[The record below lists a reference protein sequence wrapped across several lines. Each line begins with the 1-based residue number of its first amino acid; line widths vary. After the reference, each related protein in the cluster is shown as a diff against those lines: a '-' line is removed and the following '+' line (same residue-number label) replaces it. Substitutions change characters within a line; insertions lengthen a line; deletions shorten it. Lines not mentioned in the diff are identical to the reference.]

1 MKNNLYLIVGEDQEL
16 INFYLNKI
24 MKEIGLDEEKKIN
37 YDMNTSSISDI
48 LDEVSMISL
57 FSSEKVVIGY
67 NFDISKINDNDRDY
81 LIRYLNNNNS
91 NDRDYL
97 IRYLNNNN
105 SNDRYIILIAGKVD
119 GRSKDYKIFKDKF
132 KIIDLLQIDNGKD
145 IYKYVEDYIKD
156 REYKI
161 DKYNLDYLVELLGN
175 DINNINNEIDKILL
189 YLNDDKVISRE
200 VIDKLVSD
208 NIDNIMYEFTN
219 AVLDRDYE
227 KISKM
232 YNDFK
237 IENVGYDYLIGSLGN
252 ALRGALVIKILYN
265 QGNSNSEIAKFI
277 GKKEF
282 YVKKMIERLY
292 NYAVD
297 DLCMMIDKLGII
309 DREYKSGKSNID
321 MLELYLLGK

>member
-1 MKNNLYLIVGEDQEL
+1 VKGIVVRNDRMKNNLYLIVGEDQEL

-67 NFDISKINDNDRDY
+67 NFDIGKINDNDRDY
-81 LIRYLNNNNS
+81 LIRYLNNNN
-91 NDRDYL
+91 N
-97 IRYLNNNN
+97 
-105 SNDRYIILIAGKVD
+105 NDRYIILIVGKVD

-132 KIIDLLQIDNGKD
+132 KIIDLLQVDNGKD

-156 REYKI
+156 RGYKI

-227 KISKM
+227 KIGKM

-292 NYAVD
+292 NYTVD

>member
-67 NFDISKINDNDRDY
+67 NFDIGKIND
-81 LIRYLNNNNS
+81 

-132 KIIDLLQIDNGKD
+132 KIIDLLQVDNGKD
-145 IYKYVEDYIKD
+145 ICKYVEDYIKD
-156 REYKI
+156 RGYKI

-265 QGNSNSEIAKFI
+265 QGNSNNEIAKFI

-282 YVKKMIERLY
+282 YIKKMIERLY
-292 NYAVD
+292 NYTVD

>member
-67 NFDISKINDNDRDY
+67 NFDIGKIND
-81 LIRYLNNNNS
+81 S
-91 NDRDYL
+91 DRDYL

-132 KIIDLLQIDNGKD
+132 KIIDLLQVDNGKD

-156 REYKI
+156 RGYKI

-189 YLNDDKVISRE
+189 YLNDDQVISRE
-200 VIDKLVSD
+200 VIDKIVSD

-237 IENVGYDYLIGSLGN
+237 MENVGYDYLIGSLGN

-265 QGNSNSEIAKFI
+265 QGNSNNEIAKFI

-292 NYAVD
+292 NYTVD

>member
-1 MKNNLYLIVGEDQEL
+1 MKNNLYLMVGEDQEL

-67 NFDISKINDNDRDY
+67 NFDIGKINDNDRDY

-91 NDRDYL
+91 NDR
-97 IRYLNNNN
+97 
-105 SNDRYIILIAGKVD
+105 YIVLIAGKVD

-132 KIIDLLQIDNGKD
+132 KIIDLLQVDNGKD

-156 REYKI
+156 RGYKI

-189 YLNDDKVISRE
+189 YLNDDQVISRE

-265 QGNSNSEIAKFI
+265 QGNSNNEIAKFI

-292 NYAVD
+292 NYTVD

>member
-91 NDRDYL
+91 NDR
-97 IRYLNNNN
+97 
-105 SNDRYIILIAGKVD
+105 YIILIAGKVD

-156 REYKI
+156 RGYKI

-200 VIDKLVSD
+200 IIDKLVSD

-219 AVLDRDYE
+219 AVLDRDYD

-252 ALRGALVIKILYN
+252 ALRGALVIKMLYN
-265 QGNSNSEIAKFI
+265 QGNANSEIAKFI

-292 NYAVD
+292 NYTVD
-297 DLCMMIDKLGII
+297 DLCVMIDKLGII

>member
-67 NFDISKINDNDRDY
+67 NFDIGKINDNDR
-81 LIRYLNNNNS
+81 N
-91 NDRDYL
+91 YL

-132 KIIDLLQIDNGKD
+132 KIIDLLQVDNGKD

-156 REYKI
+156 RGYKI

-189 YLNDDKVISRE
+189 YLNDDQVISRE

-265 QGNSNSEIAKFI
+265 QGNANNEIAKFI

-282 YVKKMIERLY
+282 YVKKMIEILY
-292 NYAVD
+292 NYTVD

>member
-67 NFDISKINDNDRDY
+67 NFDIGKIND
-81 LIRYLNNNNS
+81 

-132 KIIDLLQIDNGKD
+132 KIIDLLQVDNGKD

-156 REYKI
+156 RGYKI

-189 YLNDDKVISRE
+189 YLNDDQVISRE

-237 IENVGYDYLIGSLGN
+237 MENVGYDYLIGSLGN

-265 QGNSNSEIAKFI
+265 QGNSNNEIAKFI

-282 YVKKMIERLY
+282 YIKKMIERLY
-292 NYAVD
+292 NYTVD

>member
-1 MKNNLYLIVGEDQEL
+1 MKNNLYLIVGENQEL
-16 INFYLNKI
+16 VNFYLNKI
-24 MKEIGLDEEKKIN
+24 LNEIGLDEEKKID

-67 NFDISKINDNDRDY
+67 NFDISKISDNDRDY
-81 LIRYLNNNNS
+81 LIRYLNNNS
-91 NDRDYL
+91 
-97 IRYLNNNN
+97 

-132 KIIDLLQIDNGKD
+132 KIIDLLQVDNDKD
-145 IYKYVEDYIKD
+145 IYKYIEDYIKD
-156 REYKI
+156 KGYKI

-175 DINNINNEIDKILL
+175 DINNINNEIDKIML
-189 YLNDDKVISRE
+189 YLSDDKVISRE

-219 AVLDRDYE
+219 AVLDKDYD

-252 ALRGALVIKILYN
+252 ALRGALVIKMLYN
-265 QGNSNSEIAKFI
+265 QGNANSEIAKFI

-282 YVKKMIERLY
+282 YVKKMLERLY
-292 NYAVD
+292 NYTVD
-297 DLCMMIDKLGII
+297 DLCVMIDKLGII

>member
-1 MKNNLYLIVGEDQEL
+1 MMEAQVFNNNAIYVYFLSCIVIFSYQHFTKRQKVSLIYATTIAMEL
-16 INFYLNKI
+16 ISQYSWKLTAVMLFLSMFILEEYL
-24 MKEIGLDEEKKIN
+24 
-37 YDMNTSSISDI
+37 S
-48 LDEVSMISL
+48 
-57 FSSEKVVIGY
+57 
-67 NFDISKINDNDRDY
+67 
-81 LIRYLNNNNS
+81 
-91 NDRDYL
+91 
-97 IRYLNNNN
+97 
-105 SNDRYIILIAGKVD
+105 
-119 GRSKDYKIFKDKF
+119 
-132 KIIDLLQIDNGKD
+132 
-145 IYKYVEDYIKD
+145 
-156 REYKI
+156 
-161 DKYNLDYLVELLGN
+161 
-175 DINNINNEIDKILL
+175 
-189 YLNDDKVISRE
+189 DDKVISRE

-252 ALRGALVIKILYN
+252 ALRGALVIKMLYN

-282 YVKKMIERLY
+282 YIKKMIERLY
-292 NYAVD
+292 NYTVD
-297 DLCMMIDKLGII
+297 DLCILIDKLGII

>member
-1 MKNNLYLIVGEDQEL
+1 
-16 INFYLNKI
+16 
-24 MKEIGLDEEKKIN
+24 
-37 YDMNTSSISDI
+37 
-48 LDEVSMISL
+48 MISL

-67 NFDISKINDNDRDY
+67 NFDIGKIND
-81 LIRYLNNNNS
+81 

-132 KIIDLLQIDNGKD
+132 KIIDLLQVDNGKD

-156 REYKI
+156 RGYKI

-265 QGNSNSEIAKFI
+265 QGNSNNEIAKFI

-292 NYAVD
+292 NYTVD

>member
-16 INFYLNKI
+16 VNFYLNKI
-24 MKEIGLDEEKKIN
+24 MNEIGLDEDKKIN

-67 NFDISKINDNDRDY
+67 NFDISKISD
-81 LIRYLNNNNS
+81 

-105 SNDRYIILIAGKVD
+105 SNDRYIILIAGRVD

-132 KIIDLLQIDNGKD
+132 KIIDLLQVDNDKD
-145 IYKYVEDYIKD
+145 IYKYIEDYIKD
-156 REYKI
+156 RGYKI

-175 DINNINNEIDKILL
+175 DINNINNEIDKIIL
-189 YLNDDKVISRE
+189 YLSDDKVISRE

-219 AVLDRDYE
+219 AVLDREYE

-282 YVKKMIERLY
+282 YIKKMIERLY
-292 NYAVD
+292 NYTVD

>member
-67 NFDISKINDNDRDY
+67 NFDIGKINDNDR
-81 LIRYLNNNNS
+81 N
-91 NDRDYL
+91 YL

-132 KIIDLLQIDNGKD
+132 KIIDLLQVDNGKD

-156 REYKI
+156 RGYKI

-265 QGNSNSEIAKFI
+265 QGNANSEIAKFI

-292 NYAVD
+292 NYTVD

>member
-16 INFYLNKI
+16 VNFYLNKI
-24 MKEIGLDEEKKIN
+24 MNEIGLGEEKKIN

-67 NFDISKINDNDRDY
+67 NFDISKISDNDRDY
-81 LIRYLNNNNS
+81 LIRYLNNNS
-91 NDRDYL
+91 
-97 IRYLNNNN
+97 
-105 SNDRYIILIAGKVD
+105 SNDRYIILIAGRVD

-132 KIIDLLQIDNGKD
+132 KIIDLLQVDNDKD
-145 IYKYVEDYIKD
+145 IYKYIEDYIKD
-156 REYKI
+156 RGYKI

-175 DINNINNEIDKILL
+175 DINNINNEIDKIIL
-189 YLNDDKVISRE
+189 YLSDDKVISRE

-219 AVLDRDYE
+219 AVLDREYE

-265 QGNSNSEIAKFI
+265 QGNSNNEIAKFI

-292 NYAVD
+292 NYTVD

>member
-91 NDRDYL
+91 NDR
-97 IRYLNNNN
+97 
-105 SNDRYIILIAGKVD
+105 YIILIAGKVD

-132 KIIDLLQIDNGKD
+132 KIIDLLQVDNGKD

-156 REYKI
+156 RGYKI

-189 YLNDDKVISRE
+189 YLNDDQVISRE

>member
-16 INFYLNKI
+16 VNFYLNKI
-24 MKEIGLDEEKKIN
+24 MNEIGLDEEKKIN

-67 NFDISKINDNDRDY
+67 NFDISKISD
-81 LIRYLNNNNS
+81 

-105 SNDRYIILIAGKVD
+105 SNDRYIILIAGRVD

-132 KIIDLLQIDNGKD
+132 KIIDLLQVDNDKD
-145 IYKYVEDYIKD
+145 IYKYIEDYIKD
-156 REYKI
+156 RGYKI

-175 DINNINNEIDKILL
+175 DINNINNEIDKIIL
-189 YLNDDKVISRE
+189 YLSDDKVISRE

-219 AVLDRDYE
+219 AVLDREYE

-282 YVKKMIERLY
+282 YVKKMLERLY
-292 NYAVD
+292 NYTVD
-297 DLCMMIDKLGII
+297 DLCILIDKLGII

>member
-1 MKNNLYLIVGEDQEL
+1 MRNNLYLIVGEDQEL
-16 INFYLNKI
+16 VNFYLNKI
-24 MKEIGLDEEKKIN
+24 MKEIGLDEDKKIN

-91 NDRDYL
+91 NDR
-97 IRYLNNNN
+97 
-105 SNDRYIILIAGKVD
+105 YIILIAGRVD
-119 GRSKDYKIFKDKF
+119 GRNKDYKIFKDKF
-132 KIIDLLQIDNGKD
+132 KIIDLLQVDNDKD
-145 IYKYVEDYIKD
+145 IYKYIEDYIKD
-156 REYKI
+156 RGYKI

-175 DINNINNEIDKILL
+175 DINNINNEIDKIML
-189 YLNDDKVISRE
+189 YLSDDKIISRE
-200 VIDKLVSD
+200 IIDKLVSD

-219 AVLDRDYE
+219 AVLDKDYD

-252 ALRGALVIKILYN
+252 ALRGALVIKMLYN
-265 QGNSNSEIAKFI
+265 QGNTNSEIANFI

-292 NYAVD
+292 NYTVD

>member
-91 NDRDYL
+91 NDR
-97 IRYLNNNN
+97 
-105 SNDRYIILIAGKVD
+105 YIILIAGKVD

-132 KIIDLLQIDNGKD
+132 KIIDLLQVDNGKD
-145 IYKYVEDYIKD
+145 IYKYIEDYIKD
-156 REYKI
+156 RGYKI

-200 VIDKLVSD
+200 IIDKLVSD

-252 ALRGALVIKILYN
+252 ALRGALVIKMLYN

-282 YVKKMIERLY
+282 YVKKMLERLY
-292 NYAVD
+292 NYTVD
-297 DLCMMIDKLGII
+297 DLCVMIDKLGII

>member
-1 MKNNLYLIVGEDQEL
+1 MKSNLYLIVGEDQEL
-16 INFYLNKI
+16 VNFYLNKI
-24 MKEIGLDEEKKIN
+24 MNEIGLDEDKKIN

-67 NFDISKINDNDRDY
+67 NFDISKISDNDRDY
-81 LIRYLNNNNS
+81 LIRYLNNNS
-91 NDRDYL
+91 
-97 IRYLNNNN
+97 

-132 KIIDLLQIDNGKD
+132 KIIDLLQVDNDKD
-145 IYKYVEDYIKD
+145 IYKYIEDYIKD
-156 REYKI
+156 RGYKI

-175 DINNINNEIDKILL
+175 DINNINNEIDKIIL
-189 YLNDDKVISRE
+189 YLSDDKVISRE

-252 ALRGALVIKILYN
+252 ALRGALVIKMLYN

-282 YVKKMIERLY
+282 YIKKMIERLY
-292 NYAVD
+292 NYTVD
-297 DLCMMIDKLGII
+297 DLCILIDKLGII

>member
-67 NFDISKINDNDRDY
+67 NFDIGKIND
-81 LIRYLNNNNS
+81 S
-91 NDRDYL
+91 DRDYL

-132 KIIDLLQIDNGKD
+132 KIIDLLQVDNGKD

-156 REYKI
+156 RGYKI

-237 IENVGYDYLIGSLGN
+237 MENVGYDYLIGSLGN

-265 QGNSNSEIAKFI
+265 QGNSNNEIAKFI

-282 YVKKMIERLY
+282 YIKKMIERLY
-292 NYAVD
+292 NYTVD

>member
-67 NFDISKINDNDRDY
+67 NFDIGKIND
-81 LIRYLNNNNS
+81 

-132 KIIDLLQIDNGKD
+132 KIIDLLQVDNGKD
-145 IYKYVEDYIKD
+145 IYRYVEDYIKD
-156 REYKI
+156 RGYKI

-265 QGNSNSEIAKFI
+265 QGNSNNEIAKFI

-292 NYAVD
+292 NYTVD

>member
-91 NDRDYL
+91 NDR
-97 IRYLNNNN
+97 
-105 SNDRYIILIAGKVD
+105 YIILIAGKVD

-156 REYKI
+156 RGYKI

-175 DINNINNEIDKILL
+175 DINNINNEIDKIML
-189 YLNDDKVISRE
+189 YLSDDKVISRE
-200 VIDKLVSD
+200 IIDKLVSD

-219 AVLDRDYE
+219 AVLDRDYD

-252 ALRGALVIKILYN
+252 ALRGALVIKMLYN
-265 QGNSNSEIAKFI
+265 QGNANSEIAKFI

-292 NYAVD
+292 NYTVD

>member
-67 NFDISKINDNDRDY
+67 NFDIGKIND
-81 LIRYLNNNNS
+81 

-132 KIIDLLQIDNGKD
+132 KIIDLLQVDNGKD

-156 REYKI
+156 RGYKI

-237 IENVGYDYLIGSLGN
+237 MENVGYDYLIGSLGN

-265 QGNSNSEIAKFI
+265 QGNANNEIAKFI

-282 YVKKMIERLY
+282 YIKKMIERLY
-292 NYAVD
+292 NYTVD

>member
-67 NFDISKINDNDRDY
+67 NFDIGKIND
-81 LIRYLNNNNS
+81 

-105 SNDRYIILIAGKVD
+105 SNDRYIILIAGKID

-132 KIIDLLQIDNGKD
+132 RIIDLLQVDNGKD

-156 REYKI
+156 RGYKI

-189 YLNDDKVISRE
+189 YLNDDQVISRE

-265 QGNSNSEIAKFI
+265 QGNSNNEIAKFI

-292 NYAVD
+292 NYTVD

>member
-67 NFDISKINDNDRDY
+67 NFDIGKIND
-81 LIRYLNNNNS
+81 

-132 KIIDLLQIDNGKD
+132 KIIDLLQVDNGKD
-145 IYKYVEDYIKD
+145 ICKYVEDYIKD
-156 REYKI
+156 RGYKI

-175 DINNINNEIDKILL
+175 DINNINNEIDNILL
-189 YLNDDKVISRE
+189 YLNDYKVISRE

-237 IENVGYDYLIGSLGN
+237 MENVGYDYLIGSLGN

-265 QGNSNSEIAKFI
+265 QGNSNNEIAKFI

-292 NYAVD
+292 NYTVD

>member
-67 NFDISKINDNDRDY
+67 NFDIGKIND
-81 LIRYLNNNNS
+81 

-132 KIIDLLQIDNGKD
+132 KIIDLLQVDNGKD
-145 IYKYVEDYIKD
+145 ICKYVEDYIKD
-156 REYKI
+156 RGYKI

-237 IENVGYDYLIGSLGN
+237 MENVGYDYLIGSLGN

-265 QGNSNSEIAKFI
+265 QGNSNNEIAKFI

-292 NYAVD
+292 NYTVD

>member
-67 NFDISKINDNDRDY
+67 NFDIGKIND
-81 LIRYLNNNNS
+81 

-132 KIIDLLQIDNGKD
+132 KIIDLLQVDNGKD

-156 REYKI
+156 RGYKI

-189 YLNDDKVISRE
+189 YLNDDQVISRE

-265 QGNSNSEIAKFI
+265 QGNANNEIAKFI

-292 NYAVD
+292 NYTVD

>member
-67 NFDISKINDNDRDY
+67 NFDIGKINDNDRDY
-81 LIRYLNNNNS
+81 LIRYL
-91 NDRDYL
+91 
-97 IRYLNNNN
+97 NNN

-132 KIIDLLQIDNGKD
+132 KIIDLLQVDNGKD

-156 REYKI
+156 RGYKI

-265 QGNSNSEIAKFI
+265 QVNSNSEIAKFI

-292 NYAVD
+292 NYTVD

>member
-16 INFYLNKI
+16 VNFYLNKI
-24 MKEIGLDEEKKIN
+24 MNEIGLDEDKKIN

-67 NFDISKINDNDRDY
+67 NFDIGKIND
-81 LIRYLNNNNS
+81 

-132 KIIDLLQIDNGKD
+132 KIIDLLQVDNGKD

-156 REYKI
+156 RGYKI

-189 YLNDDKVISRE
+189 YLNDDQVISRE

-219 AVLDRDYE
+219 AVLDREYE

-282 YVKKMIERLY
+282 YIKKMIERLY
-292 NYAVD
+292 NYTVD

>member
-67 NFDISKINDNDRDY
+67 NFDIGKIND
-81 LIRYLNNNNS
+81 

-132 KIIDLLQIDNGKD
+132 KIIDLLQVDNGKD

-156 REYKI
+156 RGYKI

-227 KISKM
+227 NISKM

-265 QGNSNSEIAKFI
+265 QGNSNNEIAKFI

-292 NYAVD
+292 NYTVD

>member
-1 MKNNLYLIVGEDQEL
+1 MKNNLYLIVGEDKEL

-67 NFDISKINDNDRDY
+67 NFDIGKIND
-81 LIRYLNNNNS
+81 

-132 KIIDLLQIDNGKD
+132 KIIDLLQVDNGKD

-156 REYKI
+156 RGYKI

-189 YLNDDKVISRE
+189 YLNDDEVISRE

-282 YVKKMIERLY
+282 YIKKMIERLY
-292 NYAVD
+292 NYTVD

>member
-91 NDRDYL
+91 NDR
-97 IRYLNNNN
+97 
-105 SNDRYIILIAGKVD
+105 YIILIAGKVD

-156 REYKI
+156 RGYKI

-200 VIDKLVSD
+200 IIDKLVSD
-208 NIDNIMYEFTN
+208 NIDNIIK
-219 AVLDRDYE
+219 VE
-227 KISKM
+227 K
-232 YNDFK
+232 
-237 IENVGYDYLIGSLGN
+237 
-252 ALRGALVIKILYN
+252 
-265 QGNSNSEIAKFI
+265 
-277 GKKEF
+277 
-282 YVKKMIERLY
+282 
-292 NYAVD
+292 
-297 DLCMMIDKLGII
+297 
-309 DREYKSGKSNID
+309 
-321 MLELYLLGK
+321 

>member
-1 MKNNLYLIVGEDQEL
+1 MKSNLYLIVGEDQEL
-16 INFYLNKI
+16 VNFYLNKI
-24 MKEIGLDEEKKIN
+24 MNEIGLDEDKKIN

-67 NFDISKINDNDRDY
+67 NFDISKISDNDRDY
-81 LIRYLNNNNS
+81 LIRYLNNNS
-91 NDRDYL
+91 
-97 IRYLNNNN
+97 

-132 KIIDLLQIDNGKD
+132 KIIDLFQVDNDKD
-145 IYKYVEDYIKD
+145 IYKYIEDYIKD
-156 REYKI
+156 RGYKI

-175 DINNINNEIDKILL
+175 DINNINNEIDKIIL
-189 YLNDDKVISRE
+189 YLSDDKVISRE

-252 ALRGALVIKILYN
+252 ALRGALVVKMLYN
-265 QGNSNSEIAKFI
+265 QGSSNSEIAKFI

-282 YVKKMIERLY
+282 YVKKMLERLY
-292 NYAVD
+292 NYTVD
-297 DLCMMIDKLGII
+297 DLCILIDKLGII

>member
-16 INFYLNKI
+16 VNFYLNKI
-24 MKEIGLDEEKKIN
+24 MNEIGLDEDKKIN

-67 NFDISKINDNDRDY
+67 NFDISKISDNDRDY
-81 LIRYLNNNNS
+81 LIRYLNNNS
-91 NDRDYL
+91 
-97 IRYLNNNN
+97 

-132 KIIDLLQIDNGKD
+132 KIIDLLQVDNDKD
-145 IYKYVEDYIKD
+145 IYKYIEDYIKD
-156 REYKI
+156 RGYKI

-175 DINNINNEIDKILL
+175 DINNINNEIDKIIL
-189 YLNDDKVISRE
+189 YLSDDKVISRE

-219 AVLDRDYE
+219 AVLDREYE

-282 YVKKMIERLY
+282 YVKKMLERLY
-292 NYAVD
+292 NYTVD
-297 DLCMMIDKLGII
+297 DLCILIDKLGII

>member
-156 REYKI
+156 RGYKI

-297 DLCMMIDKLGII
+297 DLCVMIDKLGII

>member
-67 NFDISKINDNDRDY
+67 NFDIGKIND
-81 LIRYLNNNNS
+81 

-132 KIIDLLQIDNGKD
+132 KIIDLLQVDNGKD

-156 REYKI
+156 RGYKI

-265 QGNSNSEIAKFI
+265 QGNSNNEIAKFI

-292 NYAVD
+292 NYTVD

>member
-16 INFYLNKI
+16 VNFYLNKI
-24 MKEIGLDEEKKIN
+24 MNEIGLDEDKKIN

-67 NFDISKINDNDRDY
+67 NFDISKISDNDRDY
-81 LIRYLNNNNS
+81 LIRYLNNNS
-91 NDRDYL
+91 
-97 IRYLNNNN
+97 

-132 KIIDLLQIDNGKD
+132 KIIDLLQVDNDKD
-145 IYKYVEDYIKD
+145 IYKYIEDYIKD
-156 REYKI
+156 RGYKI

-175 DINNINNEIDKILL
+175 DINNINNEIDKIIL
-189 YLNDDKVISRE
+189 YLSDDKVISRE

-219 AVLDRDYE
+219 AVLDREYE

-282 YVKKMIERLY
+282 YIKKMIERLY
-292 NYAVD
+292 NYTVD

>member
-16 INFYLNKI
+16 VNFYLNKI
-24 MKEIGLDEEKKIN
+24 MNEIGLDEDKKIN

-67 NFDISKINDNDRDY
+67 NFDISKISD
-81 LIRYLNNNNS
+81 

-105 SNDRYIILIAGKVD
+105 SNDRYIILIAGRVD

-132 KIIDLLQIDNGKD
+132 KIIDLLQVDNDKD
-145 IYKYVEDYIKD
+145 IYKYIEDYIKD
-156 REYKI
+156 RGYKI

-175 DINNINNEIDKILL
+175 DINNINNEIDKIIL
-189 YLNDDKVISRE
+189 YLSDDKVISRE

-219 AVLDRDYE
+219 AVLDREYE

-265 QGNSNSEIAKFI
+265 QGNSNNEIAKFI

-292 NYAVD
+292 NYTVD

>member
-67 NFDISKINDNDRDY
+67 NFDIGKINDNDR
-81 LIRYLNNNNS
+81 N
-91 NDRDYL
+91 YL

-132 KIIDLLQIDNGKD
+132 KIIDLLQVDNGKD

-156 REYKI
+156 RGYKI

-265 QGNSNSEIAKFI
+265 QGNANNEIAKFI

-282 YVKKMIERLY
+282 YIKKMIERLY
-292 NYAVD
+292 NYTVD